1 MVDGVLD
8 SYALKVIDLTAAQYG
23 WKNLVLLRCSQNE
36 DDVVWRF
43 FKGLQECVEGL
54 LREHVD
60 LVDNEHLVTSH
71 LWRYAHLVNQ
81 FTDVVNRIVRGGI
94 QFMYIHRTTFIEGTA
109 RFALA
114 ARFALRTEMFA
125 VDGLCKYTCTGG
137 FSNPTRTAEK
147 ICMSQLSSADGIEQ
161 CGGES
166 TLTYNHIE
174 RCRTVFASR
183 NYVLFHLLLLIIVAK
198 IQINSK
204 LLIQNSKLFVSLPQ
218 IFNIVMSSIQTVWEF
233 LRRYKYF
240 VVLAFFAIVVGF
252 VDEDS
257 FWDRH
262 QRLKEIDA
270 LRAEMQ
276 SYQNRYERD
285 TKALE
290 ELESSQ
296 EEVVRVAREQ
306 YLMKYPNEDVY
317 VFMGEATS
325 NVKTETNTET
335 EAGE

>member
-1 MVDGVLD
+1 M
-8 SYALKVIDLTAAQYG
+8 
-23 WKNLVLLRCSQNE
+23 
-36 DDVVWRF
+36 
-43 FKGLQECVEGL
+43 
-54 LREHVD
+54 
-60 LVDNEHLVTSH
+60 
-71 LWRYAHLVNQ
+71 
-81 FTDVVNRIVRGGI
+81 
-94 QFMYIHRTTFIEGTA
+94 
-109 RFALA
+109 
-114 ARFALRTEMFA
+114 
-125 VDGLCKYTCTGG
+125 
-137 FSNPTRTAEK
+137 
-147 ICMSQLSSADGIEQ
+147 
-161 CGGES
+161 
-166 TLTYNHIE
+166 
-174 RCRTVFASR
+174 
-183 NYVLFHLLLLIIVAK
+183 
-198 IQINSK
+198 
-204 LLIQNSKLFVSLPQ
+204 PQ

-240 VVLAFFAIVVGF
+240 VVLAFFVIVVGF

-296 EEVVRVAREQ
+296 EEVVRIAREQ